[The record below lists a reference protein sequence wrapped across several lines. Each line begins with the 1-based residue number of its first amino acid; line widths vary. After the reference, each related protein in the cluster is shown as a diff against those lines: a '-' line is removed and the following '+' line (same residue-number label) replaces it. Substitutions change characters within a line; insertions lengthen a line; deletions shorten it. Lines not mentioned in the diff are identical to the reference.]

1 MAHRFINLLY
11 PPACLLCQTPL
22 PAAAGSHGES
32 ALLCESCRSLMPRL
46 GPPVCARCG
55 IDLPGAFDASLEC
68 GTCRRTAPAFE
79 MARAPW
85 SYAGAARD
93 AVWQFKYSRRWRL
106 GRWLAEA
113 MSAQARAAF
122 PLDDVEAVAP
132 VPPHWLKRRL
142 QGFSAA
148 EALALAVAR
157 SLNKPNA
164 PQALRRRR
172 WTATQTRLGYQQR
185 ARNVRGAFAVPTAG
199 RHLRGLL
206 LVDDVLT
213 SGATAEACAA
223 ALKSAGVARVFVLTA
238 ARTPAGRSLA

>member
-22 PAAAGSHGES
+22 PADADSHGEP
-32 ALLCESCRSLMPRL
+32 ALLCQACRGLMPRV

-55 IDLPGAFDASLEC
+55 LGLPGAFDADV
-68 GTCRRTAPAFE
+68 TCASCRKRMPAFE

-85 SYAGAARD
+85 SYAGAAQD
-93 AVWQFKYSRRWRL
+93 AVQQFKYRRRWRL
-106 GRWLAEA
+106 GRWLASA
-113 MSAQARAAF
+113 MTDQARTVF
-122 PLDDVEAVAP
+122 PLDKVDAVVP
-132 VPPHWLKRRL
+132 VPSHWLKRRL

-157 SLNKPNA
+157 SLQLPYA

-172 WTATQTRLGYQQR
+172 WTATQTRLGWQER
-185 ARNVRGAFAVPTAG
+185 ARNVQGAFTAAEC
-199 RHLRGLL
+199 RHRSVL

-213 SGATAEACAA
+213 SGATAGACAA
-223 ALKSAGVARVFVLTA
+223 ALKAGGAARVFVLTA
-238 ARTPAGRSLA
+238 ARTPAEPSRA

>member
-11 PPACLLCQTPL
+11 PPACLLCQTSL
-22 PAAAGSHGES
+22 PAADHGRGDP
-32 ALLCESCRSLMPRL
+32 ALLCDACRGLMPRL

-55 IDLPGAFDASLEC
+55 LGLPGAFDAAVACAS
-68 GTCRRTAPAFE
+68 CRSRAPAFE

-85 SYAGAARD
+85 SYAGVARD
-93 AVWQFKYSRRWRL
+93 AVQQFKYRRRWRL

-113 MSAQARAAF
+113 MTAQARSAF
-122 PLDDVEAVAP
+122 PLEEVGAVVP

-148 EALALAVAR
+148 EALAASVAR
-157 SLNKPNA
+157 SLELPYA

-172 WTATQTRLGYQQR
+172 WTATQTRLGWQER
-185 ARNVRGAFAVPTAG
+185 VRNVQGAFTAAPRGG
-199 RHLRGLL
+199 RSVL

-213 SGATAEACAA
+213 SGATADACAA
-223 ALKSAGVARVFVLTA
+223 ALKAGGAARVFVLTA
-238 ARTPAGRSLA
+238 ARTPAEPSRA